1 MKLLIM
7 DDNKEITDLFL
18 TYFKSH
24 GHDCYAVNDG
34 RSGAELLE
42 RERYDAVILD
52 LAMPEF
58 TGFDVIHQ
66 LEKKHMV
73 KNQNIIILTASGVV
87 TDEQVTKLKNQGVKT
102 VLRKPVSM
110 DTLNMA
116 IMTDSRSI

>member
-1 MKLLIM
+1 MKLLII
-7 DDNKEITDLFL
+7 DDNKEITELFI

-34 RSGAELLE
+34 RSGVELLE
-42 RERYDAVILD
+42 RERYDATILD

-58 TGFDVIHQ
+58 TGFDVINQ

-73 KNQNIIILTASGVV
+73 KNQNIIILTASEVV

-110 DTLNMA
+110 ETLNMA
-116 IMTDSRSI
+116 IMTDSRSL